1 MAVGH
6 PRIATVR
13 IETQKTAMETNT
25 IIILV
30 VAGLM
35 LLHLAIGVPLFVV
48 LGLGAAAMILGCDV
62 YSISVFGEVPFS
74 AIDSWALLAMPL
86 FILAGEIISRG
97 KTAND
102 LVRLGEAIVG
112 WIKGGLGMATIFGC
126 FFFAGTS
133 GSSSA
138 DTITIGRIM
147 IPAMKERG
155 YQTSYAASLAA
166 SGGILGVI
174 VPPSLIFI
182 VYGIATSTSIGDLFL
197 GGILPGLLLAMA
209 MCAANYFVCKY
220 TSWGAPEQGRF
231 SLRQVGLAL
240 WGAKYGLGAPG
251 IILGGI
257 YSGVF
262 TPTEAASVAVAYVVI
277 VEMVINRSFGFEELI
292 PAFGRAAI
300 MTGILAPIIA
310 FSVLLGETLAI
321 LRVPSNVVTFFLSL
335 PVGTIGSVGLII
347 LVLLMIGC
355 ILEPIAAILVVMP
368 ILLPIGLELG
378 FDPVHFGV
386 FVVCTLSVGFITPPV
401 GINLFAAAA
410 ISDEPFLR
418 IAVKAFPSFL
428 ALILVIMLIAAFPQ
442 IVLWFR

>member
-1 MAVGH
+1 MDEN
-6 PRIATVR
+6 TV
-13 IETQKTAMETNT
+13 
-25 IIILV
+25 IILA

-48 LGLGAAAMILGCDV
+48 LGLGSMAMILGCDV

-97 KTAND
+97 RTAND
-102 LVRLGEAIVG
+102 LASLGEAIA
-112 WIKGGLGMATIFGC
+112 GLGMATIFGC

-155 YQTSYAASLAA
+155 YQASYAASLAA

-182 VYGIATSTSIGDLFL
+182 IYGIATSTSIGDLFI
-197 GGILPGLLLAMA
+197 GGILPGLLFALAM
-209 MCAANYFVCKY
+209 CVANYFVCAY
-220 TSWGAPEQGRF
+220 TSWGAPEQQGF
-231 SLRQVGLAL
+231 SLRKVGSAL
-240 WGAKYGLGAPG
+240 WRAKFGLGAPG

-262 TPTEAASVAVAYVVI
+262 TPTEAAAVAVAYMMLI
-277 VEMVINRSFGFEELI
+277 EMVINRSFGFKELI

-300 MTGILAPIIA
+300 MTGILGPIIA

-321 LRVPSNVVTFFLSL
+321 LRVPSDIVTFFLSL
-335 PVGTIGSVGLII
+335 PVGQIGSIALII

-378 FDPVHFGV
+378 FDQVHFGV

-401 GINLFAAAA
+401 GINLFAASA

-428 ALILVIMLIAAFPQ
+428 ALILAIVVVAAFPQ
-442 IVLWFR
+442 LVLWFR

>member
-1 MAVGH
+1 
-6 PRIATVR
+6 
-13 IETQKTAMETNT
+13 
-25 IIILV
+25 
-30 VAGLM
+30 
-35 LLHLAIGVPLFVV
+35 
-48 LGLGAAAMILGCDV
+48 
-62 YSISVFGEVPFS
+62 
-74 AIDSWALLAMPL
+74 
-86 FILAGEIISRG
+86 
-97 KTAND
+97 
-102 LVRLGEAIVG
+102 
-112 WIKGGLGMATIFGC
+112 
-126 FFFAGTS
+126 
-133 GSSSA
+133 
-138 DTITIGRIM
+138 M

-292 PAFGRAAI
+292 HAFGRAAI